1 VGDSAVTIETDWSTP
16 GVAGCPVDATGPK
29 RIAMSV
35 QCSDGTGIL
44 ISLSGINP
52 DFGYIVELAHQTDG
66 SVVFPL
72 EAGLDNA
79 RPKVVT
85 QTVADGVLNAQ
96 LHFNPVRIACDC
108 DPASV
113 GFGIGVCQDSFVC
126 TGSAGTV
133 YTRTGL
139 CDSDPGAA
147 VGGWVSRTAAD
158 ANGDAT
164 ISVPLPTGAGE
175 CLFIGANSIVGG
187 NPSSG
192 ITGFI
197 QAAGSLAAADRA
209 IDVRATQAQ
218 GKVTVSFRTES
229 ELGAVSFDIVAKGRV
244 VASIPAK
251 ASGTGTGASYVLSPG
266 IGEFRGAK
274 ALVVRTNG
282 ANGTILNTS
291 DPVSF

>member
-29 RIAMSV
+29 RIVISV
-35 QCSDGTGIL
+35 QCSDGTGVL
-44 ISLSGINP
+44 ISLSGASP
-52 DFGYIVELAHQTDG
+52 DFGYILELAHQTDG
-66 SVVFPL
+66 EVVFPL
-72 EAGLDNA
+72 EAGSDNA
-79 RPKVVT
+79 RPKIVSQSVVS
-85 QTVADGVLNAQ
+85 GIFNATLQ
-96 LHFNPVRIACDC
+96 FNPTRVACDC

-113 GFGIGVCQDSFVC
+113 GFGVGVCIDDFTC

-147 VGGWVSRTAAD
+147 VAGWVSRAAVD
-158 ANGDAT
+158 AGGNAT
-164 ISVPLPTGAGE
+164 ISVPVPTAAGE

-187 NPSSG
+187 QPSSG

-197 QAAGSLAAADRA
+197 RAAGSLAAADRA

-251 ASGTGTGASYVLSPG
+251 ASGTGTGASYELVTRPG
-266 IGEFRGAK
+266 DYKGAK
-274 ALVVRTNG
+274 ELVVRTNG